1 LIGEEGSGFLFS
13 HFFVGLDIARICVYS
28 YTQMNMKPKGN
39 EAARLRQRKF
49 RALEELRIPAE
60 ALPGSL
66 SLMHRRCGKA
76 NCRCAHGE
84 GHPIWT
90 LTFMDHGKK
99 RVERIPE
106 EWVEEVRQRV
116 EAGRQFKQALAEVL
130 TANARLLALWR
141 KQQKR

>member
-1 LIGEEGSGFLFS
+1 MCNYL
-13 HFFVGLDIARICVYS
+13 
-28 YTQMNMKPKGN
+28 QMNGKPKGN

-49 RALEELRIPAE
+49 KALEELRIPAE

-66 SLMHRRCGKA
+66 SLTHRRCGKA
-76 NCRCAHGE
+76 NCRCAQGE

-90 LTFMDHGKK
+90 LTFMDHGRK

-106 EWVEEVRQRV
+106 QWVEEVRQRV

-130 TANARLLALWR
+130 TANARLLALRR